1 MAFKI
6 IVLDGADLIPPS
18 AQQILKKV
26 IHDQEGKVK
35 YIFICRDQTKLIGH
49 ILSRGLTYR
58 TRSMSERDAVG
69 LSILPRL
76 ASHPPST
83 PKRSHHS

>member
-26 IHDQEGKVK
+26 LHDQEGKVK
-35 YIFICRDQTKLIGH
+35 YIFVCRDQSKLIGH

-58 TRSMSERDAVG
+58 TRSMNERDAVG
-69 LSILPRL
+69 LSLE
-76 ASHPPST
+76 S
-83 PKRSHHS
+83 